1 MKVKPII
8 EISKIIEQKY
18 KINKIGE
25 IESSELFLFDMKTLL
40 KKVES

>member
-25 IESSELFLFDMKTLL
+25 IESNELFLFDMKTLL
-40 KKVES
+40 KKVEN